1 MTAIPQ
7 RFVRRTTLGEDEYR
21 RNFRQIDRDAIEL
34 LKSAEARAV
43 TRLMGTL
50 YLTLIDAPDEYW
62 EREGVLRF
70 AGGDVDG
77 ELRTAWQQLVALL
90 DCGNTTAKKAL
101 DWMHE
106 QGVIGYYAG
115 KNGAGIRIFLNRA
128 ASSIGRRERQ
138 KNLRLVRTP
147 ASASHTP
154 AAGTAFND
162 SFADPEVLDAD
173 SDPRA
178 PKDGAEQT
186 GVVKTESARQPT
198 PLRRSSHNA
207 GTAGSDSPPTPLQ
220 VEVPVDEIVSRLGRE
235 LEPSIQAAARRAAAQ
250 EHERTREWLE
260 SRGLPKAA
268 RVAQREAYN
277 VLRKYGVIR
286 DAAQASPAD
295 VGRSYSTRE
304 HQPLSDGEVE
314 ELAQACIAMLEVRG
328 QSVEVT
334 LSEMSVA
341 AGGFL
346 LPEDAPR
353 VRVRAEAIHGGCQNG
368 IAVP

>member
-1 MTAIPQ
+1 MTTTPH
-7 RFVRRTTLGEDEYR
+7 RFVRRTTLGKDEYR
-21 RNFRQIDRDAIEL
+21 KNFRQIDRDSIEL
-34 LKSAEARAV
+34 LKSAEARRV

-50 YLTLIDAPDEYW
+50 YLTLIDAPPEYW

-70 AGGDVDG
+70 VGGDG
-77 ELRTAWQQLVALL
+77 EGVPRTAWQQVVDLL

-115 KNGAGIRIFLNRA
+115 KNGAGIRIFINRA
-128 ASSIGRRERQ
+128 ASSIGKRGGQ

-147 ASASHTP
+147 ASVSHTP
-154 AAGTAFND
+154 AAGMPFKD
-162 SFADPEVLDAD
+162 SFAVSEVLDTD
-173 SDPRA
+173 MNPRA
-178 PKDGAEQT
+178 PKNGAEQT
-186 GVVKTESARQPT
+186 EVVKTVPDPHPSVFPHATRVTATREETPSRA
-198 PLRRSSHNA
+198 PLR
-207 GTAGSDSPPTPLQ
+207 
-220 VEVPVDEIVSRLGRE
+220 VEVPVDEIVSRLSRE
-235 LEPSIQAAARRAAAQ
+235 LEPSLQSAARRAAAQ

-286 DAAQASPAD
+286 DTAQASPAD
-295 VGRSYSTRE
+295 VGRSCSMQE
-304 HQPLSDGEVE
+304 HQQLSDGEVE
-314 ELAQACIAMLEVRG
+314 ELAQACIAMLEVKG

-334 LSEMSVA
+334 LSEMSA
-341 AGGFL
+341 ETGGFL

-353 VRVRAEAIHGGCQNG
+353 VRAKAEALFDDSRR
-368 IAVP
+368 